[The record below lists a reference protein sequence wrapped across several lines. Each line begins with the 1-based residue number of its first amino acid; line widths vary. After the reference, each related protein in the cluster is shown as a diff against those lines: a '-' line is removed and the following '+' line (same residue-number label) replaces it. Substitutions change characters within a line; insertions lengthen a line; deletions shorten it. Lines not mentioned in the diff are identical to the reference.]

1 MARCCTASPRLAQSR
16 FLRSIARLEY
26 AARVASTYP
35 RTNPQ
40 ERVYAIGDIH
50 GCYDRL
56 VELLDRIADDNA
68 QRDSTRLPQIVF
80 LGDMV
85 DRGHQSAEVIDL
97 VFKLVRDNSNVFA
110 LRGNHEQVLCDIA
123 GGATAQIEAWLRMG
137 GRRTL
142 RSYGIDP
149 DWAAAHHGDL
159 AGALTRAIP
168 AEQLRWLGKLPLSAR
183 SGDYFF
189 CHAGVRPGVSLARQR
204 REDLLWIRE
213 EFLDSTIDHG
223 AVIVHGHAIVRDV
236 SIERNRIAVD
246 TGAYRSGRLSAVM
259 LEHDRTATLSTAPAR
274 VEAA

>member
-1 MARCCTASPRLAQSR
+1 MAAN
-16 FLRSIARLEY
+16 EY
-26 AARVASTYP
+26 AGPVANTYP

-40 ERVYAIGDIH
+40 ERIYAIGDIH

-68 QRDSTRLPQIVF
+68 RRDAERQPQIVF

-85 DRGHQSAEVIDL
+85 DRGHQSAEVIDM
-97 VFKLVRDNSNVFA
+97 VFRLVRDNSNVFA

-123 GGATAQIEAWLRMG
+123 GGATAQIDSWLRMG

-149 DWAAAHHGDL
+149 DWAGNNHGDL
-159 AGALTRAIP
+159 AAALTRAIP
-168 AEQLRWLGKLPLSAR
+168 TEQMRWLNKLPLSAR

-204 REDLLWIRE
+204 REDLLWIRD

-223 AVIVHGHAIVRDV
+223 AVIVHGHAIVRNV

-259 LEHDRTATLSTAPAR
+259 LEHDRTATLTTDPAR